1 MIPLAISLVAGLML
15 CAEPP
20 AEKPSDQTPTPRK
33 RHPFAPSLIETTKEE
48 EAKFDK
54 IIDRF
59 ILADTG
65 KLKGPEFKQAMEDFD
80 KLPPESI
87 FALIRGMN
95 KAATIN
101 HSCPALTIAKRL
113 HKQLRVSND
122 VELLTFS
129 RQNIGAGVERSQHA
143 DAIKDL
149 RLAVGRRISTVSS
162 APPTV
167 IRGDGKP

>member
-1 MIPLAISLVAGLML
+1 MIPLAISIVAGLTL
-15 CAEPP
+15 CLQPP
-20 AEKPSDQTPTPRK
+20 ADKPGDSTPTPRK
-33 RHPFAPSLIETTKEE
+33 RHPFAPSLFETTKEE

-65 KLKGPEFKQAMEDFD
+65 KLKGPEHKQAMEDFE

-95 KAATIN
+95 KAAAID
-101 HSCPALTIAKRL
+101 HSCPALVIGKRL

-122 VELLTFS
+122 VDLLTFA
-129 RQNIGAGVERSQHA
+129 RENIGAGVGRSRHA

-149 RLAVGRRISTVSS
+149 RLAIAKRISTVSTA
-162 APPTV
+162 APPV
-167 IRGDGKP
+167 IR

>member
-1 MIPLAISLVAGLML
+1 MLSLTCTFVAVFFY

-20 AEKPSDQTPTPRK
+20 RSPDGTTPRK
-33 RHPFAPSLIETTKEE
+33 PHPFAPSLPETTKEE
-48 EAKFDK
+48 EDKFDK

-65 KLKGPEFKQAMEDFD
+65 KLKGPEFKEAMQDFE

-95 KAATIN
+95 RSATIN
-101 HSCPALTIAKRL
+101 HSCPALTIAKRI
-113 HKQLRVSND
+113 HKQLRTSND
-122 VELLTFS
+122 MSLLTFA
-129 RQNIGAGVERSQHA
+129 RENVGAGVERSQHA

-149 RLAVGRRISTVSS
+149 RLAIAKRMSTVSNAS
-162 APPTV
+162 PPV
-167 IRGDGKP
+167 LRGPQ

>member
-1 MIPLAISLVAGLML
+1 ML

-20 AEKPSDQTPTPRK
+20 GDKRTDQGTTPRK
-33 RHPFAPSLIETTKEE
+33 RHPFAPSLPETTKEE
-48 EAKFDK
+48 EDKFDK

-65 KLKGPEFKQAMEDFD
+65 KLKGPEHKQAMEDFE
-80 KLPPESI
+80 KLPAESI

-101 HSCPALTIAKRL
+101 HSCPALVIGKRL
-113 HKQLRVSND
+113 HKQLRTSND
-122 VELLTFS
+122 IDLLTFS

-149 RLAVGRRISTVSS
+149 RLAIGKRISTVSTT
-162 APPTV
+162 APPV
-167 IRGDGKP
+167 IRGPE

>member
-1 MIPLAISLVAGLML
+1 MLSSAFAIIAGLML

-20 AEKPSDQTPTPRK
+20 GEKRSDEGATPRK
-33 RHPFAPSLIETTKEE
+33 PHPLAPSLPETTKEE
-48 EAKFDK
+48 ENKFEQ

-65 KLKGPEFKQAMEDFD
+65 KLKGPEHKQAMEDFN

-95 KAATIN
+95 KAAKID
-101 HSCPALTIAKRL
+101 HSCPALTIAKRI
-113 HKQLRVSND
+113 HKQLRTSND
-122 VELLTFS
+122 VDLLTFS

-149 RLAVGRRISTVSS
+149 R
-162 APPTV
+162 
-167 IRGDGKP
+167 